1 MQDAIRDA
9 VAEGSAATDDVDG
22 AAHRLAA
29 IVDGLSARLALGM
42 VGGAAGHGPRA
53 RRAGRRAPARASVP
67 AHASLS
73 DRLRTDLRPFLE
85 PATAVV
91 LGASPR
97 SGVAGQWVR
106 NLTAGGCRVT
116 GTHPVNR
123 ELGGVPVVP
132 AIGDLDHV
140 PDIACVA
147 LGAGNAVAG
156 VEQALAHGTRH
167 FVVPGLGPE
176 TGPEGAAAR
185 ARLTEL
191 CDAYDGLMVGP
202 NCMGVMAPGA
212 PSAWIGTVLP
222 SVRPGCGRDP
232 RPVRLV
238 RRGGG
243 RAWARGSG
251 SAAWSRAATRAPAT
265 PPTGWPSTRTT
276 RRRRRSR

>member
-1 MQDAIRDA
+1 MTRSPSSS
-9 VAEGSAATDDVDG
+9 GSCF
-22 AAHRLAA
+22 
-29 IVDGLSARLALGM
+29 
-42 VGGAAGHGPRA
+42 
-53 RRAGRRAPARASVP
+53 VP

-106 NLTAGGCRVT
+106 NLTAGGCPRDRH
-116 GTHPVNR
+116 HPANR

-132 AIGDLDHV
+132 AMGDLDHV

-156 VEQALAHGTRH
+156 VEQALAPARGTSWSRAW
-167 FVVPGLGPE
+167 GRRRAR
-176 TGPEGAAAR
+176 GAAAR

-191 CDAYDGLMVGP
+191 CDAHDGLMVGP
-202 NCMGVMAPGA
+202 NGMGVIGA
-212 PSAWIGTVLP
+212 RRAVGLDRHRAAD
-222 SVRPGCGRDP
+222 VRPRRGRDP

-238 RRGGG
+238 RRG
-243 RAWARGSG
+243 AWAGMGPRVGVRGMVSSG
-251 SAAWSRAATRAPAT
+251 NEAAGDAADWVAFYADDPKTQAIGADARGDPAS
-265 PPTGWPSTRTT
+265 GAFE
-276 RRRRRSR
+276 RRPARGRPRPASRSRS